1 MLINF
6 KLKNFKSYNNEQTFT
21 MLSGKS
27 KLKDTHLINTC
38 DDAIKLVPLQ
48 VIYGGNAGGKSNLLE
63 AFIFLRKLLAN
74 SSCSEYSN
82 STFRFDKNMKNETT
96 TIVVQLLI
104 DKRFYEYGFELFLKN
119 MTISKEWLKDITTKK
134 SVNIFTRDMD
144 LVNIDKKF
152 DNQTMKDINVYKKE
166 VEYRTKTL
174 FLTILNEKKNIFYVN
189 KEFNKLNEET
199 NFIKKIYDYLE
210 YGVVAVSTNNYLSGY
225 RLFSSKVFT
234 KKIEKLFQYCDV
246 FLEEIKWTKVKI
258 DEIQV
263 EPIIFEKVFNDMK
276 NKFEKNPNSNFILQ
290 TSEQIYSFSMNNNV
304 LEVSQMVFLWKGN
317 VFAPSEMSKGTKKL
331 LQLLMLIFSSK
342 NKLLFIDEFNS
353 DLHPLLCIQ
362 FIKIFLQ
369 LNKKSNHNN
378 QLILITHETRVMQL
392 EFLRRD
398 EITLINRNRTNFNS
412 EIILFE
418 DYKERFDK
426 KIDLAYLDGQYLGL
440 PKIDDDIELLEEIL
454 SE

>member
-6 KLKNFKSYNNEQTFT
+6 KLKNFKSYNDEQTFT

-27 KLKDTHLINTC
+27 KLRDTHLIKTS
-38 DDAIKLVPLQ
+38 DETIKLVPLQ

-63 AFIFLRKLLAN
+63 AFTFLRKILAN
-74 SSCSEYSN
+74 NPCSEYSN
-82 STFRFDKNMKNETT
+82 STFRFDKKMNDETT
-96 TIVVQLLI
+96 KIMVQLLI
-104 DKRFYEYGFELFLKN
+104 NNKFYEYGFEIYLKN
-119 MTISKEWLKDITTKK
+119 MSISKEWLKDVTTKK
-134 SVNIFTRDMD
+134 GVNIFTRDND
-144 LVNIDKKF
+144 LVKIHRKF
-152 DNQTMKDINVYKKE
+152 SGQISKDINVYKKE

-174 FLTILNEKKNIFYVN
+174 FLTILNEKKNLFYTN
-189 KEFNKLNEET
+189 KEFNEINEET
-199 NFIKKIYDYLE
+199 NFIREIFNYLE
-210 YGVVAVSTNNYLSGY
+210 FGVVAVSTNNYLSGY

-246 FLEEIKWTKVKI
+246 FLEEIKWIKVKI

-263 EPIIFEKVFNDMK
+263 NPMIFEKVFNDMK
-276 NKFEKNPNSNFILQ
+276 NKFEKKPNSNFILQ
-290 TSEQIYSFSMNNNV
+290 TAEQIYNFSMKNDV

-317 VFAPSEMSKGTKKL
+317 IFEPSEMSKGTRKL

-342 NKLLFIDEFNS
+342 NKLIFIDEFNS

-369 LNKKSNHNN
+369 LNKKGNHRN

-392 EFLRRD
+392 DFLRRD
-398 EITLINRNRTNFNS
+398 EITLINRDRIKFNS

-440 PKIDDDIELLEEIL
+440 PKISDDTELLEEIL
-454 SE
+454 NE